1 MQVLKFFKQRVI
13 FTFFVIFIFPFIEL
27 LFDLEGIK
35 KNTWGRGGGF
45 SPVGVR
51 APAWG
56 GWDGVRGTDWGEAGG
71 GALGLHGIA
80 VAIAVVETLVA
91 VAAAVAAVDV
101 AVVYSRAGD
110 SS

>member
-1 MQVLKFFKQRVI
+1 MGK
-13 FTFFVIFIFPFIEL
+13 
-27 LFDLEGIK
+27 G
-35 KNTWGRGGGF
+35 GGGF
-45 SPVGVR
+45 SPVGAR
-51 APAWG
+51 APVWG
-56 GWDGVRGTDWGEAGG
+56 DWDGVRGTDWGEAGG

-80 VAIAVVETLVA
+80 VAVVETLAA